1 MSKPIVRLA
10 SGLLIMLVIIG
21 GLVGCGSKLPEP
33 DYAGPM
39 TEQSLQAMSDCDYA
53 AYLEN
58 FTPDA
63 QALITEAIFD
73 PACQQI
79 KDAIGDYIDKEY
91 WKTTTENSY
100 TVVEYT
106 ANYSDEPDEVIVT
119 VYFEEIDGE
128 MLIAGFWLSSPKL
141 KAMAESGGE

>member
-10 SGLLIMLVIIG
+10 GGLLIMLVIIG

-33 DYAGPM
+33 DYASQM
-39 TEQSLQAMSDCDYA
+39 TEEALQAMSNCDYA

-63 QALITEAIFD
+63 QALVTEAIFD

-79 KDAIGDYIDKEY
+79 KAAIGDYIDKEY

-100 TVVEYT
+100 TVVYYT

-119 VYFEEIDGE
+119 VYFEDIDGE
-128 MLIAGFWLSSPKL
+128 MLIAGFWLDSPKL
-141 KAMAESGGE
+141 EAMAESGSQ

>member
-10 SGLLIMLVIIG
+10 SGLLIMLVIVG
-21 GLVGCGSKLPEP
+21 GLVGCSSKLPEP
-33 DYAGPM
+33 DYADQM
-39 TEQSLQAMSDCDYA
+39 TEQALQAMSDCDYA

-63 QALITEAIFD
+63 QAAITEAIFD

-79 KDAIGDYIDKEY
+79 KAIIGDYIDKEY
-91 WKTTTENSY
+91 WKTQTENSY
-100 TVVEYT
+100 TVVYYT
-106 ANYSDEPDEVIVT
+106 ANFSDEPDEVIAT
-119 VYFEEIDGE
+119 VYFEEIGGE

-141 KAMAESGGE
+141 IESTESSGE